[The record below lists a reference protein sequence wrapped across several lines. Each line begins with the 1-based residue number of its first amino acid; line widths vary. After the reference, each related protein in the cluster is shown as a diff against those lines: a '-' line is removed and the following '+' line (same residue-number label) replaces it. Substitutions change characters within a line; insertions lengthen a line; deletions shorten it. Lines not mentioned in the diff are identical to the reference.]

1 MNRKYVKS
9 GLQVMLELQI
19 LLQLCDMMKDLIAVW
34 KTYLVRR
41 IACYAETKFS
51 SNRLQHY
58 MSDKVLMNR
67 KQAIIET

>member
-34 KTYLVRR
+34 KTY
-41 IACYAETKFS
+41 
-51 SNRLQHY
+51 
-58 MSDKVLMNR
+58 
-67 KQAIIET
+67 